1 MQILAYLLARFSEP
15 SSYAGLAALLA
26 LVGWNLSDTIAG
38 QLAQLLAGGCALL
51 ALVLKERGLIRA
63 IVLVFAV
70 VPTLAGCAGVP
81 AAVLGGLGSAGSAY
95 LAVDRITEAA
105 TPYIAAACGE
115 YGRAKAAADAT
126 VSAGAAPAVAVRLAS
141 IESFG
146 DAACGPDAGPPK
158 GDPLST
164 AIWLGG
170 LAGQLTT
177 LASAA
182 R

>member
-1 MQILAYLLARFSEP
+1 MQTLAYLLARFSEP
-15 SSYAGLAALLA
+15 SSYAGLGALLA

-51 ALVLKERGLIRA
+51 ALVLKERGTIRA

-70 VPTLAGCAGVP
+70 IPPLAGCAGVP

-95 LAVDRITEAA
+95 LALDRITEAA
-105 TPYIAAACGE
+105 TPYLVAACGE
-115 YGRAKAAADAT
+115 YAGAKAAAGAT
-126 VSAGAAPAVAVRLAS
+126 VAAAVAPAVAAQVSS

-146 DAACGPDAGPPK
+146 DAACGPGAGPPR

-170 LAGQLTT
+170 LAWQISA